1 MPPSARSVPGVDG
14 RVFVRNTVMNIG
26 SFHIVPTQPIAVI
39 VRKIKQT
46 YSKREHFSSSPY
58 YEPQAPARWPAAQ
71 NNSTICHTGQ
81 DLTGHPWSV
90 RLGSGYNKNE
100 VIHFNLLEDLRD
112 LVVSPHQFSCNTAHV
127 LRTEVMSLLAKGALE
142 AVSPAQSESG
152 FYSRYFLL
160 LKNDGGLRPIL
171 NLRHLNS
178 ALMKRLF
185 RMITL

>member
-112 LVVSPHQFSCNTAHV
+112 LVVSPHQFSATPLTSCAPKWWVCWRKEPWKRFPQLRASQASTAV
-127 LRTEVMSLLAKGALE
+127 TS
-142 AVSPAQSESG
+142 SC
-152 FYSRYFLL
+152 SR
-160 LKNDGGLRPIL
+160 
-171 NLRHLNS
+171 
-178 ALMKRLF
+178 M
-185 RMITL
+185 MVV